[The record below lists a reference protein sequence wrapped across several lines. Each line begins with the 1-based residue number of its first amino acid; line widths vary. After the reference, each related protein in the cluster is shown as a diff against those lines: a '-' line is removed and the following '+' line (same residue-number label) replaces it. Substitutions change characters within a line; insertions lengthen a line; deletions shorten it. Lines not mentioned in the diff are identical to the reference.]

1 MQSINQLYYGPLIQD
16 KPGEPVLSQS
26 RDLLEQP
33 LDFYEPDVVPATQH
47 PMTNQQTM
55 QQNTQCKSARN
66 HTRLTQTDTERSRLP
81 IAQHVYGTACT
92 TR

>member
-26 RDLLEQP
+26 RD
-33 LDFYEPDVVPATQH
+33 EPDVVPATQH